1 MDYTTLQQYY
11 FLRKDYQ
18 VNLGYCSEKFML
30 VKKKKI
36 EHCEAQSRQVSPLQ
50 HV

>member
-30 VKKKKI
+30 VKKKK
-36 EHCEAQSRQVSPLQ
+36 
-50 HV
+50 